1 MDGKRKRK
9 KGGRNRRYSRR
20 ELHSVRDSEDNDE
33 QSSGTIYTSVLN
45 FESCFPFGRSKLIVS
60 KVIIFVSKQKC
71 IIKRKIQRH
80 TYSTAHCR
88 NK

>member
-1 MDGKRKRK
+1 M
-9 KGGRNRRYSRR
+9 
-20 ELHSVRDSEDNDE
+20 RDSEDNDE
-33 QSSGTIYTSVLN
+33 QLGGTIYTSVFN

-80 TYSTAHCR
+80 TYIVRHIVGTSDGITPLSQ
-88 NK
+88 NFV